1 MSTKLLSDIRNELI
15 ICLGENHLRYFQ
27 VIRQYFNGRI
37 ELSKFQS
44 EIDFLFTPETIK
56 YHHQF
61 LKYLNGELI
70 LTDPVSTS
78 LKDCRKRRHD
88 SIKKKFDQRNI
99 SQRWNPPSENSIA
112 QSALVGCWA
121 EGLDGVSPT
130 VNTLLENALKTYLK
144 RVISSGIEKLKT
156 EPRLPNI
163 EQLANELP

>member
-1 MSTKLLSDIRNELI
+1 MLI
-15 ICLGENHLRYFQ
+15 NFS

-78 LKDCRKRRHD
+78 LK
-88 SIKKKFDQRNI
+88 
-99 SQRWNPPSENSIA
+99 
-112 QSALVGCWA
+112 
-121 EGLDGVSPT
+121 
-130 VNTLLENALKTYLK
+130 
-144 RVISSGIEKLKT
+144 GIG
-156 EPRLPNI
+156 
-163 EQLANELP
+163 